1 LVLITIN
8 HPGGWSW
15 VVFFLMM
22 SFFPPPQ
29 SVTAMGSPTNASSSR
44 SFTDRQAMGSAASTA
59 KTTPRA
65 SAVRGAGRDFTGTE
79 TETAACPAI
88 VTPKVAGERGQKG
101 RGKDGGEKGKK
112 GEKREGRRTGR
123 P

>member
-1 LVLITIN
+1 
-8 HPGGWSW
+8 
-15 VVFFLMM
+15 
-22 SFFPPPQ
+22 
-29 SVTAMGSPTNASSSR
+29 MGSPTNASSSR

-88 VTPKVAGERGQKG
+88 VTPKVLSVFDVTTLGAAAVSQA
-101 RGKDGGEKGKK
+101 
-112 GEKREGRRTGR
+112 
-123 P
+123 